1 MLDRVIGQERARAQ
15 VEAWLSSGRL
25 PHAILITGPEGA
37 GKRRL
42 AIELARAVL
51 CGRSGPAGGCG
62 DCPTCLQI
70 DHLSHPNLQVLLP
83 MPPPP
88 RPGRKQ
94 PPAERFAALREAAL
108 DYLEG
113 GRALRTGGT
122 IRKEDHLE
130 LVQHEMAFA
139 PAPGSSRRVAVIFEA
154 DRMHPGGANSLL
166 KILEE
171 PPGHALFLLVSE
183 TAERLLPTVVSR
195 CQRLPLRPR
204 TAAEVRKELQD
215 SGASVERAS
224 LAGRLAAS
232 GPVRPAAVADESF
245 DALRDLVERFID
257 SGLGGRERDYWTL
270 LDDFGGRP
278 DKERMEAFLEL
289 CSTYLRDVLLLQGD
303 RGGSVAHGDRGERLH
318 AWSRRISGAGL
329 DRLAR
334 ALDSAYEAL
343 GRNVNAQL
351 LLADLWYQ
359 LRRAGASSA

>member
-1 MLDRVIGQERARAQ
+1 MFDRVIGQERARAQ
-15 VEAWLSSGRL
+15 IQAWLNSGRL

-62 DCPTCLQI
+62 DCPSCPQVESLT
-70 DHLSHPNLQVLLP
+70 HPNLHVLLP
-83 MPPPP
+83 MPPPAP
-88 RPGRKQ
+88 KSEATKG
-94 PPAERFAALREAAL
+94 ERFPPIRERALE
-108 DYLEG
+108 YLQG
-113 GRALRTGGT
+113 GRGLRTGGT
-122 IRKEDHLE
+122 IHKKDLE
-130 LVQHEMAFA
+130 LVQGEMAYA

-154 DRMHPGGANSLL
+154 DRMQTAGANSVL
-166 KILEE
+166 KTLEE

-204 TAAEVRKELQD
+204 TAAQVRNELQGA
-215 SGASVERAS
+215 GASVERAS

-257 SGLGGRERDYWTL
+257 SGLGGRERDYWAL
-270 LDDFGGRP
+270 LEDFGGRP

-303 RGGSVAHGDRGERLH
+303 RGGSVAHVDRGERLH
-318 AWSRRISGAGL
+318 AWSWRISGAGL

-334 ALDSAYEAL
+334 TLDSAYEAL
-343 GRNVNAQL
+343 GRNVNPQL

-359 LRRAGASSA
+359 FRRCGASSA

>member
-15 VEAWLSSGRL
+15 VEAWLTSGRL
-25 PHAILITGPEGA
+25 PHAILVTGPEGV

-42 AIELARAVL
+42 AIELARAIL
-51 CGRSGPAGGCG
+51 CGRSGPEGGCG
-62 DCPTCLQI
+62 DCSTCHQI
-70 DHLSHPNLQVLLP
+70 DHLIHPNLQVLLP
-83 MPPPP
+83 MPPPAP
-88 RPGRKQ
+88 KPEATKG
-94 PPAERFAALREAAL
+94 ERFPLIRERALE
-108 DYLEG
+108 YLQG

-122 IRKEDHLE
+122 IHKRDLE
-130 LVQHEMAFA
+130 LVQREMAFA
-139 PAPGSSRRVAVIFEA
+139 PAAGSSRRVAVIFEA

-166 KILEE
+166 KTLEE

-204 TAAEVRKELQD
+204 TAAEVRDELQD

-232 GPVRPAAVADESF
+232 GPVRPEAVADESF

-257 SGLGGRERDYWTL
+257 SALGGRERDYWTFL
-270 LDDFGGRP
+270 EDFGGRP
-278 DKERMEAFLEL
+278 DKDRMEAFLEL
-289 CSTYLRDVLLLQGD
+289 CSTYLRDVLLLQGG
-303 RGGSVAHGDRGERLH
+303 RGGSVAHGDRDERLDG
-318 AWSRRISGAGL
+318 WSRSISGAAL

-334 ALDSAYEAL
+334 TLDSAYEAL
-343 GRNVNAQL
+343 GRNVNPQL

-359 LRRAGASSA
+359 LRRSGASSG

>member
-15 VEAWLSSGRL
+15 VEAWLNSGRL

-37 GKRRL
+37 GKRLL
-42 AIELARAVL
+42 AIELARTVL
-51 CGRSGPAGGCG
+51 CGGSGPTGGCG
-62 DCPTCLQI
+62 DCSTCLQI
-70 DHLSHPNLQVLLP
+70 DHLTHPNLQVLLP
-83 MPPPP
+83 TPTGA
-88 RPGRKQ
+88 GRTGTD
-94 PPAERFAALREAAL
+94 AEQFAALRETAL
-108 DYLEG
+108 EYLQG
-113 GRALRTGGT
+113 GRAARTGGN
-122 IRKEDHLE
+122 IPKEHVL
-130 LVQHEMAFA
+130 LLQREMAFA
-139 PAPGSSRRVAVIFEA
+139 PAAGSSRRVAVIFEA
-154 DRMHPGGANSLL
+154 DRMQPAGANSVL
-166 KILEE
+166 KTLEE

-204 TAAEVRKELQD
+204 TAAQVRNELQGT
-215 SGASVERAS
+215 GASVERAS

-270 LDDFGGRP
+270 LEDFGGRP

-303 RGGSVAHGDRGERLH
+303 RGGSVAHVDRGERLH
-318 AWSRRISGAGL
+318 AWSGRVSGEGL

-334 ALDSAYEAL
+334 TLDSAYEAL
-343 GRNVNAQL
+343 GRNVNPQL

-359 LRRAGASSA
+359 LRRSGASSA

>member
-15 VEAWLSSGRL
+15 VAAWLNSGRL

-51 CGRSGPAGGCG
+51 CGRSGPSGGCG

-83 MPPPP
+83 MPPP
-88 RPGRKQ
+88 RPGRKETE
-94 PPAERFAALREAAL
+94 AERFAALREAAL

-154 DRMHPGGANSLL
+154 DRMRPEGSNSLL
-166 KILEE
+166 KTLEE

-204 TAAEVRKELQD
+204 TAAEVRNELQG

-232 GPVRPAAVADESF
+232 GPVRPAEVADESF

-257 SGLGGRERDYWTL
+257 SGLCGRERDYWPL
-270 LDDFGGRP
+270 LEDFGGRP

-289 CSTYLRDVLLLQGD
+289 CSTYLRDVLLLQGG
-303 RGGSVAHGDRGERLH
+303 RGGSVAHGDRGERLDD
-318 AWSRRISGAGL
+318 WSRRISGVGL

-334 ALDSAYEAL
+334 TLDSAYEAL
-343 GRNVNAQL
+343 GRNVNPQL

-359 LRRAGASSA
+359 LRRAGASPA

>member
-25 PHAILITGPEGA
+25 PHAILITGPEGV

-42 AIELARAVL
+42 AIELARAIL
-51 CGRSGPAGGCG
+51 CGRSCPEGGCG

-70 DHLSHPNLQVLLP
+70 DRLSHPNLQVLLP
-83 MPPPP
+83 MPPHP
-88 RPGRKQ
+88 RGRKAT
-94 PPAERFAALREAAL
+94 PAERFAALREAAL

-139 PAPGSSRRVAVIFEA
+139 PAAGSSRRVAVIFEA

-204 TAAEVRKELQD
+204 TAAEVRTELQG
-215 SGASVERAS
+215 SGTSVERAS

-270 LDDFGGRP
+270 LEDFGGRP
-278 DKERMEAFLEL
+278 DKDRMEAFLEL
-289 CSTYLRDVLLLQGD
+289 CSTYLRDVLLLHGG
-303 RGGSVAHGDRGERLH
+303 RGGSVAHSDRDQRLEG
-318 AWSRRISGAGL
+318 WSRTISGAEL

-334 ALDSAYEAL
+334 TLDSAYEAL
-343 GRNVNAQL
+343 GRNVNPQL

-359 LRRAGASSA
+359 LRRSGVSSG